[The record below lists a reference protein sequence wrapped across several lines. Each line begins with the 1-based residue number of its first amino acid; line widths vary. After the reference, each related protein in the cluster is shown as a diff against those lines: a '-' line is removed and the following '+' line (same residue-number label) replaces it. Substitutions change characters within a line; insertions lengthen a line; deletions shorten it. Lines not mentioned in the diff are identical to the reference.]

1 MGATVEESGNPFI
14 LRPFG
19 VASFNKG
26 FARSLKAPSDT
37 TPKGVYP
44 AWLRYEVKVSDML
57 SLKASSLTGT
67 TTMIVSGAITLG

>member
-26 FARSLKAPSDT
+26 FARSLKAPS
-37 TPKGVYP
+37 KGVYP